1 VVRAVTQ
8 GDPNNGIDFH
18 MEFMAFFSTFN
29 DHLQDRRR
37 PTIEPKDF
45 IGAVQHPPR
54 FKVGKIF
61 VARSF
66 SSTQFIGSQVN
77 LQQFSN
83 AINLFDGHG
92 VYGVRRGSGRST
104 GGVGKKKTRPFS
116 TNSAVEGKKEKA
128 VQHKQCTNGK
138 KSNRKIEATGWL
150 LLNETILTPCR

>member
-1 VVRAVTQ
+1 
-8 GDPNNGIDFH
+8 

-83 AINLFDGHG
+83 AINLFNGHG

-104 GGVGKKKTRPFS
+104 GGVRKKKRKGR
-116 TNSAVEGKKEKA
+116 SAQTVRGRKKREGSSAQTVHERKKI
-128 VQHKQCTNGK
+128 KQKDRG
-138 KSNRKIEATGWL
+138 NRVVATQ
-150 LLNETILTPCR
+150 